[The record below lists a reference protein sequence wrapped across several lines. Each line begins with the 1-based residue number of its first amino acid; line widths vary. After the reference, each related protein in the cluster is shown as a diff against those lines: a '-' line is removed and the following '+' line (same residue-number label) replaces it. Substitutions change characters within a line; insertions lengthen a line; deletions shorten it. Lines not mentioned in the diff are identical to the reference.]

1 MLTVGVDY
9 SKRNWNGAY
18 YKDNHPF
25 SAARF
30 HSIWDSE
37 TQNTSFFLKDKM
49 KIDKWE
55 LNLGLRYDNTDIS
68 TDRIGITDNSY
79 DGLNGNMYAVYHT
92 DKDSKYFMGLG
103 FSSRVPDGK
112 ELYYHNKMGQ
122 KIGMSTLNKVQNR
135 EFDIGAEYLWDD
147 FTLKS
152 KCFYSDLA
160 DYIAYNATTKRFEN
174 VDATIWGLDVSGS
187 YIATESIYFDYGLS
201 YQRGKKKD
209 ALVEQSDKDLA
220 EIPPLKL
227 NLALNYDY
235 DESMRLKAEGIY
247 GAKWSKFDANNGEQP
262 LDSYA
267 VLNLKGTKTFGK
279 YFELTLGVDNVF
291 DTTYAISNTYKDLT
305 LIAGGGE
312 EDVML
317 MNEPGRYMYANVKY
331 TF

>member
-1 MLTVGVDY
+1 
-9 SKRNWNGAY
+9 
-18 YKDNHPF
+18 
-25 SAARF
+25 
-30 HSIWDSE
+30 
-37 TQNTSFFLKDKM
+37 
-49 KIDKWE
+49 
-55 LNLGLRYDNTDIS
+55 
-68 TDRIGITDNSY
+68 
-79 DGLNGNMYAVYHT
+79 MYAVYHA

-112 ELYYHNKMGQ
+112 ELYYHNKMGRE
-122 KIGMSTLNKVQNR
+122 IGTVTLDKVQNR
-135 EFDIGAEYLWDD
+135 EFDMGAEYIWDD

-152 KCFYSDLA
+152 KWFYSDLK
-160 DYIAYNATTKRFEN
+160 DCIAYNATTKRFEN

-209 ALVEQSDKDLA
+209 ALVEQYDKDLA

-247 GAKWSKFDANNGEQP
+247 SAKWSKFDADNGEQP
-262 LDSYA
+262 LESYT

-279 YFELTLGVDNVF
+279 HFELTLGVDNVF
-291 DTTYAISNTYKDLT
+291 DKTYAVSNTYKDLT
-305 LIAGGGE
+305 LIAGGGD

-317 MNEPGRYMYANVKY
+317 MNEPGRYVYANVKY
-331 TF
+331 SF